1 MNLRKTTAPTS
12 PTWASLSRD
21 EQDLITRLCLQAL
34 DGIRIV
40 GLDRPTL
47 GVADALLARELVEYR
62 ELVVRVTDAGV
73 RLFVLESGLVSR
85 KAVG

>member
-1 MNLRKTTAPTS
+1 MNLRKTTAPT
-12 PTWASLSRD
+12 PTWASFSRA
-21 EQDLITRLCLQAL
+21 EQNLLARLCLESL

-47 GVADALLARELVEYR
+47 GVADALLARGLVEYR
-62 ELVVRVTDAGV
+62 ELVVRVTEAGV
-73 RLFVLESGLVSR
+73 RLFVLESGLVRR

>member
-1 MNLRKTTAPTS
+1 MS
-12 PTWASLSRD
+12 
-21 EQDLITRLCLQAL
+21 L

-40 GLDRPTL
+40 GLDTATL
-47 GVADALLARELVEYR
+47 RVADALLARGLVEYR
-62 ELVVRVTDAGV
+62 ELVVRVIETGI